1 MKQCIYILGITIF
14 SLSGLCFSDQPVNAV
29 VQNKWT
35 LHLQHTIGNEMLEL
49 GKTYTNILGEEL
61 VVNRCRYYLSN
72 FSVIDAQGQITIL
85 PAKYYLV
92 DVADTAST
100 AIVLSV
106 PSKKIST
113 IRFLLGVDSIRNV
126 AGIQS
131 GTLDPMRGMFWTWNS
146 GYIMAQLEGTSPL
159 ANTAGHR
166 FTYHIGGYKNGENAT
181 RQITINLDEKD
192 NASKTLLLKADINR
206 WFKGAY
212 NLHLGETPLCETP
225 GKLAMNIADNY
236 SHFFSKTVNN

>member
-1 MKQCIYILGITIF
+1 MA
-14 SLSGLCFSDQPVNAV
+14 LSGLCFSGKPANAV
-29 VQNKWT
+29 AQNKWT
-35 LHLQHTIGNEMLEL
+35 LHMQHTISNEMLEL

-61 VVNRCRYYLSN
+61 VVNRCRYYVSN
-72 FSVIDAQGQITIL
+72 FSVIDEQGQITLL

-100 AIVLSV
+100 SIVLSM
-106 PSKKIST
+106 PTKKISKLH
-113 IRFLLGVDSIRNV
+113 FLLGVDSIRNV
-126 AGIQS
+126 TGIQS

-166 FTYHIGGYKNGENAT
+166 FIYHIGGYKNGENAT
-181 RQITINLDEKD
+181 RQISINLDEKD
-192 NASKTLLLKADINR
+192 NVSKTILLKADINS

-212 NLHLGETPLCETP
+212 NLHMGETPLCETP